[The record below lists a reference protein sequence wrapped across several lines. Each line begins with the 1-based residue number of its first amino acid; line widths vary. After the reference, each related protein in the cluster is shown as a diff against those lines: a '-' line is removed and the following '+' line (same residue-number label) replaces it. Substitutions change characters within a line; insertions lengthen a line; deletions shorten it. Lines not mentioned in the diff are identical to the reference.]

1 MGKPKDLSTFWMPPV
16 NGVEV
21 LHAHFRQH
29 QYPRHTHEAATV
41 ALMDSGAASFLYRG
55 EIHTAAAGDVFLIN
69 PGEVHTGWL
78 AHPQGY
84 RYRVLYLGAG
94 ALEQFHGE
102 DPADPGRRSR
112 PPAFRETVVQDARLA
127 ALLDRTHHALKPAS
141 PGADDRL
148 LQEELFAEL
157 GQVLGNWY
165 AEPGSTGSGPGP
177 KGGNRAVSVARE
189 YLESRLAE
197 KVSLL
202 ELAGV
207 ACVSPFRLSRLFN
220 AELGMP
226 PHAFQI
232 LLRVKQA
239 RRLLAGGGRAVDIA
253 REVGFYDQAHL
264 NRVFKRYTGVTP
276 HQFMVG
282 ATGSAG
288 PAHSPRLVEEGP

>member
-16 NGVEV
+16 SGVEV

-69 PGEVHTGWL
+69 AGEVHTGWL
-78 AHPQGY
+78 AHPEGY

-94 ALEQFHGE
+94 ALGQFHDR
-102 DPADPGRRSR
+102 DPADGGRRGR
-112 PPAFRETVVQDARLA
+112 PVEFRDTVVQDARLA
-127 ALLDRTHHALKPAS
+127 ALLDRTHHALAPAS

-148 LQEELFAEL
+148 LQEELLAEL
-157 GQVLGNWY
+157 GEVLRSRY
-165 AEPGSTGSGPGP
+165 AEPGPAEPELPPRDGSQ
-177 KGGNRAVSVARE
+177 AVSVARE

-197 KVSLL
+197 KVSLV
-202 ELAGV
+202 ELGAV

-226 PHAFQI
+226 PHAFQN
-232 LLRVKQA
+232 LLRVKRA
-239 RRLLAGGGRAVDIA
+239 RQLLAGGARAVGIA
-253 REVGFYDQAHL
+253 RELGFYDQAHL

-282 ATGSAG
+282 ATGQ
-288 PAHSPRLVEEGP
+288 R